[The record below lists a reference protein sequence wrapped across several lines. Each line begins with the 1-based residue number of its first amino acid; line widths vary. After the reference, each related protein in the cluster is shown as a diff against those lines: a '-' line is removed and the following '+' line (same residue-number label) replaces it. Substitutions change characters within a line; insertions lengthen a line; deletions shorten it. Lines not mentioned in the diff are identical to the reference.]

1 MAIDPVCKMSVDP
14 ANAAAKAEH
23 AGQTYYFCCAACQKT
38 FTAQPEKYV
47 TGGARGGDAPGGTHH
62 RSG

>member
-1 MAIDPVCKMSVDP
+1 MAIDPVCKMNVN
-14 ANAAAKAEH
+14 AEKAAAKAEY

-47 TGGARGGDAPGGTHH
+47 SSDAPGHATGGTHH
-62 RSG
+62 HGHG